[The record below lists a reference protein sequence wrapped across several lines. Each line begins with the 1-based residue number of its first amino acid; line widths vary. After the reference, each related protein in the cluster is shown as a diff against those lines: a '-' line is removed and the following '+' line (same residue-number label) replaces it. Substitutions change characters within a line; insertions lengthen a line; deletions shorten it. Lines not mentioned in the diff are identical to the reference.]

1 MGFLKQINY
10 FIFMCITTLSVA
22 QAGSEMT
29 KEGPVKHR
37 LALGIGHTHVPSNEL
52 VDGRNKLA
60 FASWTLDYDFHFNEK
75 WGLGLETDFISESFV
90 IVRPDGEELER
101 EFPFSVTPVALFK
114 PSERWTLVAG
124 VGAEFAPGE
133 TLAFTRLGVEYGVEI
148 SDRWEIGAHL
158 LWDARWDYY
167 NAWSLALVIS
177 RLWK

>member
-1 MGFLKQINY
+1 MKQVA
-10 FIFMCITTLSVA
+10 FIICLVLTTFSA
-22 QAGSEMT
+22 APSESEI
-29 KEGPVKHR
+29 KNEPYVRHR
-37 LALGIGHTHVPSNEL
+37 LAVGLGHTHVPSNEL

-75 WGLGLETDFISESFV
+75 WGIGLETDFISESFT
-90 IVRPDGEELER
+90 IIRPDGEELER
-101 EFPFSVTPVALFK
+101 EFPFSVTPVALYK
-114 PSERWTLVAG
+114 PSERWTLAAG

-133 TLAFTRLGVEYGVEI
+133 TLVFTRVGVEYGIEI

-177 RLWK
+177 RLWR